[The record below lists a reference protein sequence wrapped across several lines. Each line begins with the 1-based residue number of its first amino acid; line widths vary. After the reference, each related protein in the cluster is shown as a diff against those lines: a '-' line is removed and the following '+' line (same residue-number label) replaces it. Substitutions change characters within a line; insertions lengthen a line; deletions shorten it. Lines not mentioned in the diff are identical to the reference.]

1 MMREHN
7 AIASVIQMARGYY
20 CSATSEKER
29 HSQSSLPQGRRRADS
44 AREATPL
51 LNAARRS
58 SSGKCAACSRIAVE
72 Q

>member
-7 AIASVIQMARGYY
+7 AIASVSKWLAAN